1 MTQQQ
6 SSPVALVTAG
16 AGGIGLSI
24 ARQFAAD
31 GYRVHV
37 CDVSAEALESFR
49 LALPDAGAT
58 LADVSD
64 PQQVEQLF
72 AELRESYGRLDVL
85 VTNAGVS
92 GPVARVEDIDPADWD
107 RTVAVDLNGVFY
119 VTRLAVPLLR
129 AAGGGSIINIAASA
143 SMFGFPLRS
152 PYTACKWALIG
163 LTKTWAME
171 LGAAGIRVNAICP
184 GSVSGQRIDSVIER
198 DAQERGCSVEE
209 IRQRWTS
216 QTSMRCFVDAED
228 IAEAVGFLASPKAR
242 FISGQ
247 ALGVDGHTESLSSP
261 LD

>member
-1 MTQQQ
+1 MSQA
-6 SSPVALVTAG
+6 VALVTAG

-24 ARQFAAD
+24 ARQFAGA
-31 GYRVHV
+31 GYAVHV
-37 CDVSAEALESFR
+37 CDVSAAALDE
-49 LALPDAGAT
+49 LASTLPGAT
-58 LADVSD
+58 FTQADVSD
-64 PQQVEQLF
+64 KAQVERVF
-72 AELRESYGRLDVL
+72 SDLRDKHGRLDVL
-85 VTNAGVS
+85 VNNAGIS
-92 GPVARVEDIDPADWD
+92 GPVARVEDMDPDDWD
-107 RTVAVDLNGVFY
+107 HTVAVDLNGVFY
-119 VTRLAVPLLR
+119 VTRLAVPFLR
-129 AAGGGSIINIAASA
+129 EAGGGSIINIASSA
-143 SMFGFPLRS
+143 SLFGFPLRS

-198 DAQERGCSVEE
+198 DARERGCSVEE

-216 QTSMRCFVDAED
+216 QTSMRCFVDAGD
-228 IAEAVGFLASPKAR
+228 IAEAALFLASPRAR

>member
-1 MTQQQ
+1 MSQNT
-6 SSPVALVTAG
+6 VLVTG
-16 AGGIGLSI
+16 GGGGIGLSI
-24 ARQFAAD
+24 ARRFAAE

-37 CDVSAEALESFR
+37 SDVDAAALQAAER
-49 LALPDAGAT
+49 ALPGT
-58 LADVSD
+58 TVTQADVSD
-64 PQQVEQLF
+64 RQAVEQLF
-72 AELRESYGRLDVL
+72 RDVRANLGRLDVL
-85 VTNAGVS
+85 VNNAAIS
-92 GPVARVEDIDPADWD
+92 GPVARVEDIEPDDWD

-119 VTRLAVPLLR
+119 VTRLAVPMLR
-129 AAGGGSIINIAASA
+129 ETGGGSIINIASSA

-171 LGAAGIRVNAICP
+171 LGSAGIRVNAVCP

-198 DAQERGCSVEE
+198 DARERGCSVEE

-216 QTSMRCFVDAED
+216 QTSLRCFVDAED
-228 IAEAVGFLASPKAR
+228 IAEAAFFLASDKAR